1 MYTKISLLDE
11 INAAGLVDQCHNRD
25 GARVEKG
32 LLLLFEAIPINTT
45 DIYLGTL
52 PNLALSKN
60 IQTL

>member
-1 MYTKISLLDE
+1 MQQVLS
-11 INAAGLVDQCHNRD
+11 INVTTGTVS
-25 GARVEKG
+25 RVEKG
-32 LLLLFEAIPINTT
+32 LLLLFEAIPIYTT